1 MSMGFDISMMWLVVE
16 GTFGLDTKADIT
28 TVSQRKIWQR
38 DSKFSF
44 FLHGPDVS
52 ANLVEL
58 QA

>member
-1 MSMGFDISMMWLVVE
+1 MGFDISMMWLVVE